1 MQTLTPQIARTFNI
15 DSSVQGVVVAT
26 VDPSSDAGSKGLKR
40 GDVIVSAN
48 GVPVTTPAS
57 LGAVV
62 AQAKAAGRTQVALY
76 LVRGRQPALF
86 IAVKLKK

>member
-1 MQTLTPQIARTFNI
+1 MQTLTPQIARTFNV

-48 GVPVTTPAS
+48 GVPVTTPAA